1 MPIFRLGYCDLMMV
15 SGKAETGEGRVGG
28 TSLILNVGSRCK
40 VNGQIHA
47 PAALSPGKYDIPIEY
62 DAGLAV

>member
-1 MPIFRLGYCDLMMV
+1 MMV